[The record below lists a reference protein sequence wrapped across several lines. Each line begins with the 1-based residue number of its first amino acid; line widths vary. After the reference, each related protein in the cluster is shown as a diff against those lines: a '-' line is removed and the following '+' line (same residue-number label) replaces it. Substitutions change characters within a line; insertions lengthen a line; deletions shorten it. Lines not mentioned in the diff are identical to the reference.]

1 MSYRSKVAMVYLLG
15 FFLDLI
21 NMFISTVAYP
31 AIGLAMQASIAQL
44 AWISNGYICGLT
56 LIVPL
61 GAWLT
66 QRVGAR
72 RVFLTSLVLFV
83 VGTALSGLSRSIE
96 GLIFWRVVQGLG
108 GGLLIPIGQAL
119 TWQLY
124 ARHERARLSSAVM
137 LVALLAPALSPALG
151 GWLIQAL
158 NWRWVFFA
166 SLPLAVLT
174 LIMAFAWLKDGVR
187 SPKEGKLD
195 LTGLIIGCAG
205 LFLVLTGMT
214 ELAENGGVIRGGGF
228 LLPGILLLI
237 FFIIH
242 NRRVSSPLFSF
253 DLLSDPL
260 MRYSMLVYQCVPG
273 LFMGVSLVSM
283 LYLQASLSLSPAATG
298 ALMLPWSAASFF
310 ALLIT
315 GKTFNQLGPRPLII
329 AGCLLQATGIVIL
342 SLVSHGAQYSLL
354 TIAFALMGLGGSL
367 CSSTAQ
373 NSAFL
378 NIAASDMHEA
388 SALWNINR
396 QLSFCFGVALLSLLL
411 NLLISHMSLRQAYLW
426 TFYAAATGTL
436 IPALLSLKLNNRT
449 IKENIKSEGKTE

>member
-1 MSYRSKVAMVYLLG
+1 
-15 FFLDLI
+15 
-21 NMFISTVAYP
+21 
-31 AIGLAMQASIAQL
+31 
-44 AWISNGYICGLT
+44 
-56 LIVPL
+56 
-61 GAWLT
+61 
-66 QRVGAR
+66 
-72 RVFLTSLVLFV
+72 
-83 VGTALSGLSRSIE
+83 
-96 GLIFWRVVQGLG
+96 
-108 GGLLIPIGQAL
+108 
-119 TWQLY
+119 
-124 ARHERARLSSAVM
+124 
-137 LVALLAPALSPALG
+137 
-151 GWLIQAL
+151 
-158 NWRWVFFA
+158 
-166 SLPLAVLT
+166 
-174 LIMAFAWLKDGVR
+174 
-187 SPKEGKLD
+187 
-195 LTGLIIGCAG
+195 
-205 LFLVLTGMT
+205 
-214 ELAENGGVIRGGGF
+214 
-228 LLPGILLLI
+228 
-237 FFIIH
+237 
-242 NRRVSSPLFSF
+242 
-253 DLLSDPL
+253 
-260 MRYSMLVYQCVPG
+260 MRYSMMVYQCVPG

-426 TFYAAATGTL
+426 TFYAAATGTV

-449 IKENIKSEGKTE
+449 IKENIKSEGKPE

>member
-31 AIGLAMQASIAQL
+31 AIGVAMQASIAQL

-96 GLIFWRVVQGLG
+96 GLIFWRIVQGIG

-166 SLPLAVLT
+166 SLPLAMLT

-195 LTGLIIGCAG
+195 LPGLIIGCAG

-228 LLPGILLLI
+228 LLLGILLLI

-260 MRYSMLVYQCVPG
+260 MRYSMMVYQCVPG
-273 LFMGVSLVSM
+273 LFMGVSLVSI

-298 ALMLPWSAASFF
+298 ALMIPWSAASFF
-310 ALLIT
+310 ALMMT

-329 AGCLLQATGIVIL
+329 AGCLLQATGIVTL

-354 TIAFALMGLGGSL
+354 MIAFALMGLGGSL

-373 NSAFL
+373 SSAFL

-411 NLLISHMSLRQAYLW
+411 NLLISHMALRQAYLW
-426 TFYAAATGTL
+426 TFYAAAVGTV
-436 IPALLSLKLNNRT
+436 IPALLSLNLNNRS
-449 IKENIKSEGKTE
+449 IKMNIKSEEKS